1 MSLTEIFI
9 SSTDAQE
16 LDRLL
21 SDTAQ
26 RDHSAEST
34 LALSTKLFEA
44 QIVGTRAL
52 PYGTVRLNSTVTY
65 EELPARTRR
74 RVTLVTPRE
83 ADARV
88 GRISVLSPV
97 GRALLGHARGRVVE
111 IPLPAGRQQPVRV
124 VEVAPPAVDRL
135 DEPAIA

>member
-9 SSTDAQE
+9 SSIDAQE

-21 SDTAQ
+21 SDPAQ
-26 RDHSAEST
+26 REYSAEST

-44 QIVGTRAL
+44 QIVGPRAL
-52 PYGTVRLNSTVTY
+52 PHGTVRLHSTVTY

-83 ADARV
+83 ADASV

-97 GRALLGHARGRVVE
+97 GRALLGHAQGRVVE
-111 IPLPAGRQQPVRV
+111 IPLPAGRQQSVRV
-124 VEVAPPAVDRL
+124 VEVAPPEVDRL